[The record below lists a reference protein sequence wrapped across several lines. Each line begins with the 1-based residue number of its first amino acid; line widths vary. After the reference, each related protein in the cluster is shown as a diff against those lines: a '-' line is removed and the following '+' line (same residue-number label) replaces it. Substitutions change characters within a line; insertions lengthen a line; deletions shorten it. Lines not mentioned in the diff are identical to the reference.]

1 VATIRGRFYAFL
13 AIRAFNVRECENSKE
28 NRHAPEAAARPA
40 NVRKQSLIYLILSH
54 CAVRLAKK
62 KPIIVPPATTNFCVV
77 FASSAGSRAAC
88 TPHNQ
93 HNAEHGGAPAR

>member
-62 KPIIVPPATTNFCVV
+62 KANNCPASDYQFLCS
-77 FASSAGSRAAC
+77 FRLL
-88 TPHNQ
+88 
-93 HNAEHGGAPAR
+93 GGE